1 MFELMFLHGDPVM
14 VDHTPGSAV
23 AAGEVVVVGNVPMVA
38 HAAIPAGTLGA
49 VSTYGGVYQG
59 LSGGAINIGV
69 LVYWDNTN
77 NRVTATASGNTLLG
91 WSLNATA
98 GAAEVVRVAHMPRPA

>member
-23 AAGEVVVVGNVPMVA
+23 AAGEVVVVGNTPLIA

-49 VSTYGGVYQG
+49 LATHGGVYQG
-59 LSGGAINIGV
+59 LSGGAIGTNV
-69 LVYWDNTN
+69 LVYWDNSA
-77 NRVTATASGNTLLG
+77 NRVTVTASGNLILG

-98 GAAEVVRVAHMPRPA
+98 GAAEAVRVVHMPRPA